1 MTPNSMKLNS
11 NPEVGL
17 SVLELVLNSE
27 KVPKIDDSEVPSDL
41 SGFLYADFYKD
52 KHRTIFS

>member
-27 KVPKIDDSEVPSDL
+27 KVPKIDDSEVVL
-41 SGFLYADFYKD
+41 SGVPQIPMHEHI
-52 KHRTIFS
+52 HR